1 MLCIMKLKYFSLLLV
16 CASLSAAAAPNEP
29 RPLALTPETKFVAL
43 PEYATV
49 GKYLIDGAWTVK
61 SGQNYA
67 FYNLEGRCIFGYEY
81 TVQGNRWPQ
90 MVGGAV
96 IMYAKGST
104 YDNPQQYILYL
115 DGSVKELPAELT
127 APATN
132 FVDGVALIGR
142 NVGFKKE
149 FIYINTQG
157 ERVYGELTSKPMQ
170 FCGENYTL
178 PPLRDGLRAWCDPS
192 SSWGGKWGFIDKDG
206 NLVIPA
212 KYDECRSFSEGYA
225 IVKENG
231 SVYFIDKKGNKAFE
245 PQWSGVSGIQSVSD
259 VHDGIISVSGYSVM
273 TYYNTKGEKIGEVDG
288 GSSFYGGYAFYNI
301 SSDYYSGTTWVMDKT
316 LKQVGKADAI
326 YLEWNYNG
334 HTPDFN
340 DLGVATSS
348 GKKVIAPDGTVLIQH
363 RGVNG
368 NRANDYEIGDFSG
381 SGYAKAELRHN
392 GDKYYGFIDLE
403 GKFVIVFD
411 WNRSVTEITRDEN
424 NPDPI
429 IDPPGDDHI
438 GDPIIYPIPITP
450 VKGDPIGPRN
460 TSRQAYTVSVRAEP
474 TEGGSVSGGGQY
486 YKDDKVKLAATANDG
501 WKFTGF
507 KCETQGV
514 RISEAGEFTIDGK
527 DVSVVANFV
536 KKDVIEDVTTTGAFC
551 AHQDISV
558 NDGEYHLIYDAY
570 MEMSAGK
577 DIDTPYGNNTSG
589 FLTCMI
595 DGDEVITVKQK
606 VNGKES
612 TLSCRMFFVPMKISG
627 IIKADGKQYLV
638 LDGGQMLVG
647 GIALGKEDPLA
658 ALFIELVAGHDTFGT
673 VSKGRYRLE
682 LTQFDPSTGEC
693 TFGDLERFHP
703 RMGWI
708 LSDDYPSTHEDRGF
722 LSVNVDA
729 SISGEFFRGLHM
741 KPCSKRQVQWTPPK
755 SWSEDAYD
763 ALVKD
768 LLQQLGALETDWD
781 MTFGK

>member
-1 MLCIMKLKYFSLLLV
+1 MKLKYFSALVVWALLSV
-16 CASLSAAAAPNEP
+16 SGAAKEP
-29 RPLALTPETKFVAL
+29 RPLMLTPETKFVTL

-49 GKYLIDGAWTVK
+49 GKLIDGAWTVK

-67 FYNLEGRCIFGYEY
+67 FYNVEGRCIFGYEY

-90 MVGGAV
+90 MIDGAV

-104 YDNPQQYILYL
+104 YDNPQQYILYR
-115 DGSVKELPAELT
+115 DGSVKELPAEWT

-142 NVGFKKE
+142 PAGFKKE
-149 FIYINTQG
+149 FIYINTKG

-170 FCGENYTL
+170 FGEENYTV
-178 PPLRDGLRAWCDPS
+178 PPLREGLRAWCDPS

-212 KYDECRSFSEGYA
+212 KFDECRSFSEGYA
-225 IVKENG
+225 IVKESG

-245 PQWSGVSGIQSVSD
+245 PQWSVSGIQSVSD

-273 TYYNTKGEKIGEVDG
+273 TYYNTKGEKIGEKEG
-288 GSSFYGGYAFYNI
+288 GSSFYGGYAFYNV
-301 SSDYYSGTTWVMDKT
+301 SSDYYAGTTWVMDKS

-348 GKKVIAPDGTVLIQH
+348 GKKVISPDGTVLIRH
-363 RGVNG
+363 YGVNG
-368 NRANDYEIGDFSG
+368 RVNDYEIEDFSN
-381 SGYAKAELRHN
+381 SGYAKAMLRHN
-392 GDKYYGFIDLE
+392 GDKYHGFIDLE

-411 WNRSVTEITRDEN
+411 WNHDVKEISEDTDNPVIRD
-424 NPDPI
+424 PRKPGPGPL
-429 IDPPGDDHI
+429 PPH
-438 GDPIIYPIPITP
+438 PPYPIPIEP

-460 TSRQAYTVSVRAEP
+460 ISKQAYTVSVRAEP
-474 TEGGSVSGGGQY
+474 AEGGSVSGGGQY
-486 YKDDKVKLAATANDG
+486 YKDDKVKLVATPSEN
-501 WKFTGF
+501 WKSTGF
-507 KCETQGV
+507 KCETKGV
-514 RISEAGEFTIDGK
+514 KISEAGEFTIAGK
-527 DVSVVANFV
+527 DVSVVATFV
-536 KKDVIEDVTTTGAFC
+536 KKDVIEEVTNTGAFC

-558 NDGEYHLIYDAY
+558 NDGDYHLVYDAY

-589 FLTCMI
+589 FLTCQI

-612 TLSCRMFFVPMKISG
+612 TLSCKMFFVPMKISG
-627 IIKADGKQYLV
+627 MIKDAGKQYMV

-647 GIALGKEDPLA
+647 GITLGKENPMA
-658 ALFIELVAGHDTFGT
+658 ALFIEMMMGHKTFGT

-682 LTQFDPSTGEC
+682 LTSFDPTTGEC
-693 TFGDLERFHP
+693 TFGELERFHP
-703 RMGWI
+703 QMGWI
-708 LSDDYPSTHEDRGF
+708 RSNDYPATHKDKGF

-729 SISGEFFRGLHM
+729 SITGDFFRGLHM
-741 KPCSKRQVQWTPPK
+741 KPCAKRQVQWTPPK
-755 SWSEDAYD
+755 SWNENGYD

-768 LLQQLGALETDWD
+768 LLRQLGSLETDWD
-781 MTFGK
+781 LTFGK